1 MTYVATATSTSF
13 ATAVSVNRQHR
24 RWLEALNRLDLRSG
38 FGPAVWTDPFG
49 YEHWL
54 LGLLRR
60 VERTA
65 GWEACGTTAGTA
77 AVRTLQRHVV
87 QPLKVG
93 GRVAFRPAW
102 PGVLLRAAAD
112 CEPVL
117 RALAT
122 EFNGN
127 AARVDVR
134 DLLNRRFR
142 LHASPARGLLRLLKH
157 KLRPFV
163 LVLDHADLL
172 LSREPD
178 PLVDAE
184 RVRRLKRKLCACWPT
199 ADDLVVL
206 LLPTRLPD
214 AELDRKFVADR
225 LRTVEWAED
234 VVSVEDAGSDADEE
248 PASRRLL
255 LPTSRTITE
264 V

>member
-65 GWEACGTTAGTA
+65 GWEACETA
-77 AVRTLQRHVV
+77 AGATAVRALQRHVV

-102 PGVLLRAAAD
+102 PGVLLRAAD

-214 AELDRKFVADR
+214 DEFDRKFVADR
-225 LRTVEWAED
+225 LRTVEWADEC
-234 VVSVEDAGSDADEE
+234 VVEDGESDYEE
-248 PASRRLL
+248 TASRRLL